1 MARSQKRQDQ
11 KTRRA
16 DRNKENGKEM
26 PRRHRNS
33 EEKPVTHKTQVSYN
47 YNQVIRSPPCCFC
60 QYSTTQHSTAQHS
73 TTQHNSH
80 GHPHARP
87 LCGDGAL
94 AREGFRLAR
103 RPSLLSNAAIADAIA
118 IAITNT
124 TQISI
129 DAHHRLHASH
139 YHCHYHI
146 HATSISH
153 ATA

>member
-11 KTRRA
+11 TETKKMERKRRDVIGIRKERHTRH
-16 DRNKENGKEM
+16 KL
-26 PRRHRNS
+26 
-33 EEKPVTHKTQVSYN
+33 VTIT
-47 YNQVIRSPPCCFC
+47 IRS
-60 QYSTTQHSTAQHS
+60 SAHHRAASVSTAQHN
-73 TTQHNSH
+73 TTQHNTTQHTSH